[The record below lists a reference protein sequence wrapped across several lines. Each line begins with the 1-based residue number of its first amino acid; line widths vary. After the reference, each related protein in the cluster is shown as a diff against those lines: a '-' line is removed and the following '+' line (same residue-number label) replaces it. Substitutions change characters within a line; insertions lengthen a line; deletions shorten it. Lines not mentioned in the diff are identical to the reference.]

1 MIDPSSK
8 KMFCRVDYLPLRTE
22 RPLHGML
29 LIHVPDES
37 ASGRELEGRAGGTF
51 YASRALMQNGM
62 LVEATLRGE
71 RLIAE

>member
-1 MIDPSSK
+1 
-8 KMFCRVDYLPLRTE
+8 
-22 RPLHGML
+22 ML